1 MATAL
6 LFRLLAKLF
15 ASSYVLCAAQASRRG
30 SHLRHALVALALLV
44 RIGLLKDGFRNVL
57 GKGIEDHLEVRVVC
71 DKCALYRY
79 VVCNAKVLSV

>member
-6 LFRLLAKLF
+6 LLRLFTKLLAGR
-15 ASSYVLCAAQASRRG
+15 YVLRAAQASRRD

-44 RIGLLKDGFRNVL
+44 RIGLLKDSFRNVL
-57 GKGIEDHLEVRVVC
+57 RKEIEDHLKVRVVC

>member
-6 LFRLLAKLF
+6 LLRLFTKLLAGR
-15 ASSYVLCAAQASRRG
+15 YVLRAAQASRRD

-44 RIGLLKDGFRNVL
+44 RIGLPNDGFRNVL
-57 GKGIEDHLEVRVVC
+57 RSGIENHFEVRVVC